1 MPKTCG
7 VSFCSAA
14 SQSRIGRVNP
24 VFRRV
29 RIAAGSGVHH
39 YRGDALL
46 VPVVLLMRRLPWAAQ
61 LPLVAVCGVLRQ
73 LGVLDATALAD
84 LEEFASPPI
93 RDPRGERAGQVTAVL
108 RIA

>member
-1 MPKTCG
+1 MGLVVKIEDG
-7 VSFCSAA
+7 DAA
-14 SQSRIGRVNP
+14 
-24 VFRRV
+24 RR
-29 RIAAGSGVHH
+29 AGS
-39 YRGDALL
+39 
-46 VPVVLLMRRLPWAAQ
+46 
-61 LPLVAVCGVLRQ
+61 VAVCGVLRQ